1 MVRSFGHHVA
11 QISVYS
17 SHRTQTLQ
25 FNAMYAK
32 NSVFEGFGLA
42 WIRPDTLENHWLEVI
57 FINWQELTV
66 VFTAYFAWPHF
77 FRDAK
82 LVCSV
87 VEWFFII
94 RCLRS
99 IIKQL
104 INYTQRLVFTPLEFC
119 RLLFACLLVCF
130 NVFPCFFSVSLLLC
144 FLLPCLQTRP
154 ISPKIEWRENL
165 TENHHVFL
173 SVAAKPLFH
182 WWIVRAVRG

>member
-66 VFTAYFAWPHF
+66 VLAAYFAWPHI
-77 FRDAK
+77 FRDAFF
-82 LVCSV
+82 SV

-99 IIKQL
+99 IIKPL
-104 INYTQRLVFTPLEFC
+104 FNYTQRLVFTPFLEFC
-119 RLLFACLLVCF
+119 RLLFACLSALMCF
-130 NVFPCFFSVSLLLC
+130 HVFSPFLCFFAFSFPVYRQDPY
-144 FLLPCLQTRP
+144 LPKLNEGKT
-154 ISPKIEWRENL
+154 
-165 TENHHVFL
+165 
-173 SVAAKPLFH
+173 
-182 WWIVRAVRG
+182 